1 MKGITSLGHVA
12 VRVNDI
18 DRSLD
23 FYVNKL
29 GFEEMFRLHK
39 EDGTLWIVYLRVT
52 DDQYVELFPGGEGNR
67 SPHTE
72 AAGYNHM
79 CFTVDNLDAVIAQL
93 AERGVALSRGR
104 KVAVDRNPQAW
115 VEDPDG
121 NRIEL
126 MEMSPDCLHFEAIAR
141 MRAARG

>member
-1 MKGITSLGHVA
+1 
-12 VRVNDI
+12 
-18 DRSLD
+18 
-23 FYVNKL
+23 
-29 GFEEMFRLHK
+29 
-39 EDGTLWIVYLRVT
+39 
-52 DDQYVELFPGGEGNR
+52 
-67 SPHTE
+67 
-72 AAGYNHM
+72 M

-93 AERGVALSRGR
+93 AERGVTLSRAR

-141 MRAARG
+141 MRAARR